1 MKIPI
6 EKQKIFISDFE
17 KIRPVYEKFAVL
29 LSQILQKAVD
39 QLGYLAIVQVRAK
52 KVVSFSNKIIMKDKY
67 QNPLT
72 DVTDLCGGRV
82 IVHFQSQVAAVCEF
96 IKNNFTIDEAN
107 SLDLKSRLK
116 VNEFGYRSVHYII
129 TPKKSTILG
138 IPIEEEFRNL
148 KAEIQVRTL
157 AEHVWADISHDRL
170 YKTDLTIPEE
180 WKREAARLSAI
191 LENADNTFASMS
203 QAIDSVSNV
212 YELQY
217 ETDKAKI
224 NIERLETLVEINKT
238 KPEEGIK
245 NVISLISVYN
255 ALNLPEKAKLIIE
268 EWIKIVSTDNY
279 WKARLNFEDLMIDM
293 SVCFGQI
300 SRSDYNRKTRKIK
313 DLLEDLKRLHEE
325 NRIPGAH
332 ELSFLYFRYGSL
344 LQNNLQKQDDA
355 LNAVRMALELMPDNP
370 LYLTALAEC
379 MVLRNIDIAH
389 HTITLFRNI
398 LEKNITELEELIS
411 LGIDAIP
418 AWFAVGR
425 CHFFLGNN
433 NACIRAYTNA
443 VSIILDKKYAS
454 SCFVVNSEISRMGRL
469 LSFDNK
475 LAEQVA
481 LFLNIAM
488 TISDIAKDVTLF
500 KSALEE
506 AQLRTD
512 PINKPVVIV
521 AGGASLMDSSKVS
534 SYREYIEELM
544 LGFKGTI
551 ICGGTTSGIPGLTGL
566 IALAMKNKKLTD
578 CELLAYLPEKLPSGV
593 TESPGYDYLY
603 RTSSD
608 EFSALD
614 ILTSWT
620 DIILSGIH
628 PSEVIIIGINGG
640 EIADLEYRIGLSLG
654 AKVCLISYSG
664 RAVADLIQEKQWK
677 GHPNLIQIPNDPFTL
692 WAIVNQK
699 TASVLS
705 KEQIET
711 LAPLVHE
718 FYREKRVQEL
728 KPTETDVNKYRV
740 IMRWKKLDPVLQ
752 YSNRLQ
758 VAFYEHI
765 LKRVNLGIRKSKNP
779 KLFNIKEEL
788 KPELRDTLAKL
799 EHARWNAERLLEG
812 WRYGPQKDLAR
823 KLNPYLVAWENLDE
837 DIKPYDYDP
846 VDNIPLMLEKIGYE
860 VYRIGNSAGKA
871 PVSPSKK

>member
-52 KVVSFSNKIIMKDKY
+52 KVASFSNKIIMKDKY
-67 QNPLT
+67 QNPLS

-96 IKNNFTIDEAN
+96 IKNNFTVDEAN

-116 VNEFGYRSVHYII
+116 VNEFGYRSVHYVI
-129 TPKKSTILG
+129 TPKKSSILG
-138 IPIEEEFRNL
+138 IPVKNEFRNL

-217 ETDKAKI
+217 EVEKAKI
-224 NIERLETLVEINKT
+224 NIERLETLAEINKT

-245 NVISLISVYN
+245 NVIALISVYN
-255 ALNLPEKAKLIIE
+255 ALNLTEKAQLSIKDWTKIIS
-268 EWIKIVSTDNY
+268 KDRY
-279 WKARLNFEDLMIDM
+279 WEIRLNFEDLLLDL
-293 SVCFGQI
+293 SACLSEI
-300 SRSDYNRKTRKIK
+300 SGPDYSRKIK
-313 DLLEDLKRLHEE
+313 RIKEYLEELTRMYEE
-325 NRIPGAH
+325 NHVPGAH

-355 LNAVRMALELMPDNP
+355 LNAVRLALELMPDNP

-398 LEKNITELEELIS
+398 LEKNISELEELIC

-433 NACIRAYTNA
+433 NACIKAYANA
-443 VSIILDKKYAS
+443 VSIILDKKYTS
-454 SCFVVNSEISRMGRL
+454 NCYVVNSEISRMGRL
-469 LSFDNK
+469 ISFDNK
-475 LAEQVA
+475 LSEQVG

-488 TISDIAKDVTLF
+488 TISDLAKDITTYR
-500 KSALEE
+500 SAIEE
-506 AQLRTD
+506 ALLRID
-512 PINKPVVIV
+512 PLKKPVVIV
-521 AGGASLMDSSKVS
+521 AGGASLMDSSKVN
-534 SYREYIEELM
+534 SYGEYIEELI

-551 ICGGTTSGIPGLTGL
+551 ICGGTTVGIPGLVGR
-566 IALAMKNKKLTD
+566 IAGATKNKKLSD
-578 CELLAYLPEKLPSGV
+578 CELLAYLPEKLPFDA
-593 TESPGYDYLY
+593 TESPDYDFLY

-614 ILTSWT
+614 ILTSWI

-640 EIADLEYRIGLSLG
+640 EIADLEYKIGLSLG
-654 AKVCLISYSG
+654 AKVCLIAYSG

-677 GHPNLIQIPNDPFTL
+677 DHPNLIQMPNDPFTL

-699 TASVLS
+699 TPSVLTR
-705 KEQIET
+705 EQIET

-718 FYREKRVQEL
+718 FYREKRVEGF
-728 KPTETDVNKYRV
+728 KATETDINKYKV
-740 IMRWKKLDPVLQ
+740 IMRWKKLDPLLQ
-752 YSNRLQ
+752 ESNRLQ
-758 VAFYEHI
+758 VKFYEHI

-779 KLFNIKEEL
+779 LLFNIKKDL
-788 KPELRDTLAKL
+788 KPEDRDILAKL

-812 WRYGPQKDLAR
+812 WRYDPQKDLAR
-823 KLNPYLVAWENLDE
+823 KLNPYLLAWENLDE

-860 VYRIGNSAGKA
+860 VYRIRNSTGKT
-871 PVSPSKK
+871 V

>member
-67 QNPLT
+67 QNPLI

-96 IKNNFTIDEAN
+96 IKNNFSIDEAN

-129 TPKKSTILG
+129 TPKKSSILG

-191 LENADNTFASMS
+191 LENADNIFASMS
-203 QAIDSVSNV
+203 QDIDSVSNV

-217 ETDKAKI
+217 ETEKAI
-224 NIERLETLVEINKT
+224 TNIERLETLSEINKT

-245 NVISLISVYN
+245 NIINLIPVYN
-255 ALNLPEKAKLIIE
+255 ALNLPEKAKMIIE
-268 EWIKIVSTDNY
+268 EWIKIVSGDNY

-293 SVCFGQI
+293 STCSGQM
-300 SRSDYNRKTRKIK
+300 SGSDYNRKIRKIK
-313 DLLEDLKRLHEE
+313 DILEELKKLHEE
-325 NRIPGAH
+325 NRISSAH

-355 LNAVRMALELMPDNP
+355 FNAVRMALELMPDNP

-389 HTITLFRNI
+389 HTITLFRII

-433 NACIRAYTNA
+433 NACIKAYTNA
-443 VSIILDKKYAS
+443 VSIILDKKLAS

-481 LFLNIAM
+481 LYLNIAM
-488 TISDIAKDVTLF
+488 TISDLANDVAPF

-512 PINKPVVIV
+512 PLNKPVVIV
-521 AGGASLMDSSKVS
+521 AGGASLMDSSKVN

-551 ICGGTTSGIPGLTGL
+551 ICGGTTSGIPGLTGE
-566 IALAMKNKKLTD
+566 IAGALKDKKLTD
-578 CELLAYLPEKLPSGV
+578 CELLAYLPKKLPSDA
-593 TESPGYDYLY
+593 TESPDYDYLY
-603 RTSSD
+603 RSTSD
-608 EFSALD
+608 KFSALD

-620 DIILSGIH
+620 DIILSGI
-628 PSEVIIIGINGG
+628 PTSEVILIGINGG
-640 EIADLEYRIGLSLG
+640 EIADLEYRIALSLG
-654 AKVCLISYSG
+654 AKVCLIAYSG
-664 RAVADLIQEKQWK
+664 RAVSDLSQEKQWK
-677 GHPNLIQIPNDPFTL
+677 NHPNLIIVPNDPLTI
-692 WAIVNQK
+692 WAIVNHK
-699 TASVLS
+699 KPTVLS
-705 KEQIET
+705 PDEIDK

-718 FYREKRVQEL
+718 FYREKRVDEL
-728 KPTETDVNKYRV
+728 KPTETDVNKYKV
-740 IMRWKKLDPVLQ
+740 IMRWKKLDPALQ
-752 YSNRLQ
+752 ESNRLQ
-758 VAFYEHI
+758 VAYYENL
-765 LKRVNLGIRKSKNP
+765 LKRVNLGIRPAKEP
-779 KLFNIKEEL
+779 VLFNIKNDL
-788 KPELRDTLAKL
+788 PKDDRDMLARL

-812 WRYGPQKDLAR
+812 WRYGPVKDLAK
-823 KLNPYLVAWENLDE
+823 KLSPYLVAWDKLDE
-837 DIKPYDYDP
+837 NIKPYDYDP
-846 VDNIPLMLEKIGYE
+846 MDNIPLMLEKIGYE
-860 VYRIGNSAGKA
+860 VYWISNGAGKT
-871 PVSPSKK
+871 PESRSKK